1 MTDDQLVT
9 LFVPASSEHVR
20 LARVLAATAADDA
33 GFDYEEVE
41 DLRIAVD
48 ELCFALLDA
57 GVPEGRIELE
67 LRSRD
72 GSIELRGSCP
82 YRVAPPEAPQLE
94 DLTEQILTV
103 VVDEH
108 ELDLDGGVGHFVLRK
123 RRA

>member
-1 MTDDQLVT
+1 MNDDQLVT
-9 LFVPASSEHVR
+9 LLVPASSEHVR

-57 GVPEGRIELE
+57 GVPEDRIELE

-72 GSIELRGSCP
+72 GSLELRGACP
-82 YRVAPPEAPQLE
+82 YQVVPAGPPHLE
-94 DLTEQILTV
+94 ELTEQILTV

-108 ELDLDGGVGHFVLRK
+108 EVGLDGGVGRFTLRK

>member
-1 MTDDQLVT
+1 MTEDPVT
-9 LFVPASSEHVR
+9 LLVPASTEHVR

-57 GVPEGRIELE
+57 GDADGRLE
-67 LRSRD
+67 LVLVQSD
-72 GSIELRGSCP
+72 GAIELRGSCA
-82 YRVAPPEAPQLE
+82 YRTAPSGAPRLE
-94 DLTEQILTV
+94 ELTEHILSV

-108 ELDLDGGVGHFVLRK
+108 EIGLEGDVGRFVLRK
-123 RRA
+123 RRV